1 MKLRESR
8 FVSSDAPMFD
18 SLLTDRE
25 TQLRLLRFLV
35 VGGGSALVQ
44 VAVLRALR
52 CRTGETI
59 AFSISWMVST
69 TTHYF
74 ANRFWA
80 LPSTRDDT
88 ARQLGEYL
96 VAVALSYLINLAVFK
111 LLRVRFKLSP
121 TWAALWAVPPST
133 VVVFLLLNYRVFGR

>member
-1 MKLRESR
+1 
-8 FVSSDAPMFD
+8 MFD

-44 VAVLRALR
+44 VAVLRSLR
-52 CRTGETI
+52 SRLGETL
-59 AFSISWMVST
+59 AFSVSWMVST

-96 VAVALSYLINLAVFK
+96 VAVALSYLINLAE
-111 LLRVRFKLSP
+111 LPRVR
-121 TWAALWAVPPST
+121 AVRKNPLAHARSLATSVSEWRFDRSST
-133 VVVFLLLNYRVFGR
+133 RWPDV